1 MIDIQEEKEVSSIA
15 PSHPELGAFWQVVFS
30 LDGCNSV
37 STSTH
42 PSRIMPLLTQGWSL
56 ISTPLNLGGFH
67 CNQEWGGSDAE

>member
-15 PSHPELGAFWQVVFS
+15 PSQAELGAFWQVVFS
-30 LDGCNSV
+30 LDGCNNV

-56 ISTPLNLGGFH
+56 IPTHLESGQVSL
-67 CNQEWGGSDAE
+67 

>member
-15 PSHPELGAFWQVVFS
+15 PSQAELGAFWQVVFS
-30 LDGCNSV
+30 LDGCNNV

-56 ISTPLNLGGFH
+56 MPTPLNLGRFH
-67 CNQEWGGSDAE
+67 CNQECGGSDAE